1 MLLSVCDSLGRRVR
15 MLRSEALSE
24 GSYTATWDGLDDR
37 GEPAA
42 SGTYLIRMEASGFME
57 TRKIVLVR

>member
-1 MLLSVCDSLGRRVR
+1 
-15 MLRSEALSE
+15 MLRSGTLLE

-42 SGTYLIRMEASGFME
+42 SGTYLIRMEAGGFVE